1 MLELL
6 KRGVFTGVGLGLL
19 ARDKIEE
26 MAKTIS
32 EEAQL
37 SEEQG
42 RKLFE
47 SMLKQSEEAKESLQ
61 ARIDQAIQEALA
73 KMSVATR
80 EDVQGLDERLT
91 RLEKLSRD
99 TGCCSG
105 A

>member
-19 ARDKIEE
+19 ARDKVEE

-61 ARIDQAIQEALA
+61 ARIDQAIQDALA
-73 KMSVATR
+73 KMPVATR

>member
-61 ARIDQAIQEALA
+61 ARIDQAIQDALA
-73 KMSVATR
+73 KMAVATR